1 MVIKKSK
8 LIGLFILAIGIASI
22 ATSAL
27 SGSSAHALNGS
38 FKWVNTT
45 TIEADDYGPN
55 GAINFTGS
63 PPTYTGTQDIT
74 LSNGGGKYN
83 SPCSFTAKITVNT
96 SDYSKGTIKAT
107 SDNLP
112 SPNCD
117 LSNYSGDMTI
127 ANVGSAPKPTDNIDY
142 ANVNCA
148 DGSKN
153 GGDQAKCNSIK
164 ACIKTAGKTKS
175 DCVYAYTTCVNN
187 HATNGATSDADKK
200 ACQDQVAAGNL
211 TQAVTPPANT
221 SKSSCS
227 IAGIGWIVCPVIN
240 FMAQI
245 VDASYN
251 FVSSLLFVQ
260 PLVTTTDAGKSIFDA
275 WSVMRNFA
283 NVIFVIGFLIII
295 FSQITSIGITNYG
308 IKKLL
313 PRLIAAAILVN
324 LSYWICS
331 IAVDASNILG
341 SSFNSILQNV
351 KNGISVPDPGAL
363 GTTGSGWV
371 GIAEYVLAS
380 GLAIGI
386 VYLAVAALLPALVTA
401 LVAIV
406 TVFVVLTLRQALI
419 ILLIVIS
426 PLAFVA
432 YLLPNTE
439 SWFKKWRELF
449 QALLLMYPIIAILFG
464 ASALASKIVMGTA
477 SGDYKIAIQI
487 MGALIGILPL
497 VLTPVVMK
505 AASGILSKV
514 AGVVNNPNKGPFDR
528 LRKRAEQTGSNINA
542 RREIRGLN
550 RTGTLFPTRHQRAA
564 RRSAVSANL
573 ESEVKR
579 AQQQYIANAALN
591 NPKLANQLAGGTA
604 FSKADPAALAR
615 AIAGAQFTIERAEA
629 EEVKAHHAT
638 IDSMNEADLNRVLSD
653 KSSSDTKK
661 AAALE
666 RLVAIGSMSSIEKA
680 VNEHGSSGE
689 SNVITRS
696 LANALSQNGPPFLK
710 KADIDNIGRGQ
721 MGQAVIDPATGAP
734 KIDPATGNVVH
745 VASDMATMASENVE
759 AGVYSE
765 KKMVGASNDEL
776 SYASRAATT
785 AGRKK
790 LQTTAKALKANATL
804 KGDIKHNEKAID
816 SIDLTGVF

>member
-1 MVIKKSK
+1 MVVTKSK

-45 TIEADDYGPN
+45 TIEADNYGNN
-55 GAINFTGS
+55 GAINFAGS
-63 PPTYTGTQDIT
+63 PPTYTGTQLIVIT
-74 LSNGGGKYN
+74 SGGGKYN
-83 SPCSFTAKITVNT
+83 IPCSFNATITVNN
-96 SDYSKGTIKAT
+96 SDYSKGTIKAD
-107 SDNLP
+107 SGGNALP
-112 SPNCD
+112 TGCNVND
-117 LSNYSGDMTI
+117 YSGDITI

-148 DGSKN
+148 DASKN

-164 ACIKTAGKTKS
+164 ACINNAKKTKS
-175 DCVYAYTTCVNN
+175 DCVYAYTTCISN
-187 HATNGATSDADKK
+187 HANNGATSDADKK
-200 ACQDQVAAGNL
+200 TCQDQVAAGSL
-211 TQAVTPPANT
+211 DKAVAPPANT

-245 VDASYN
+245 VDASYK

-283 NVIFVIGFLIII
+283 NVVFVIGFLIII

-341 SSFNSILQNV
+341 ASFNSILQNV

-477 SGDYKIAIQI
+477 AGDYKIAIQI

-497 VLTPVVMK
+497 VLTPVIMK
-505 AASGILSKV
+505 ATSGVLSKV

-528 LRKRAEQTGSNINA
+528 MRKRAEQTGTNISA
-542 RREIRGLN
+542 RREVRGLN
-550 RTGTLFPTRHQRAA
+550 REGTLFPTRHQRTA
-564 RRSAVSANL
+564 RRNAVAANL
-573 ESEVKR
+573 QNEVKR
-579 AQQQYIANAALN
+579 AQNAHVAETALGDDAFANR
-591 NPKLANQLAGGTA
+591 LAGGTRVSGA
-604 FSKADPAALAR
+604 TTAATNR
-615 AIAGAQFTIERAEA
+615 AIASAVEVQATVEAQ
-629 EEVKAHHAT
+629 EVKAASAVIKNLNLDRDQMRT
-638 IDSMNEADLNRVLSD
+638 LANGGQVAGLDSNANRAVR
-653 KSSSDTKK
+653 
-661 AAALE
+661 AAA
-666 RLVAIGSMSSIEKA
+666 
-680 VNEHGSSGE
+680 
-689 SNVITRS
+689 
-696 LANALSQNGPPFLK
+696 
-710 KADIDNIGRGQ
+710 ID
-721 MGQAVIDPATGAP
+721 
-734 KIDPATGNVVH
+734 NVVH
-745 VASDMATMASENVE
+745 TNDIEGINDLLNQSNTMDRKTRESLADSLASASTKPGYVSQGALASLRQGTLTGGADTAGNPISISKQLAVSAVNNNTYSVE
-759 AGVYSE
+759 KIAKGDRDELEFIAGVAADP
-765 KKMVGASNDEL
+765 VNGTNNATL
-776 SYASRAATT
+776 S
-785 AGRKK
+785 
-790 LQTTAKALKANATL
+790 ANATAA
-804 KGDIKHNEKAID
+804 KTDPRFSGQISKNTDVVD
-816 SIDLTGVF
+816 DLSRL